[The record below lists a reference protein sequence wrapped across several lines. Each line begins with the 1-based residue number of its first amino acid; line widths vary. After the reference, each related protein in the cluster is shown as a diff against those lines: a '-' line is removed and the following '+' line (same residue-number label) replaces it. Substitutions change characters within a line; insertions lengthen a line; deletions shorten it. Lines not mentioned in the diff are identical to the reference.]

1 MNKDLQAIDWITE
14 GFRRSRRRTSWTK
27 KEIIAEINQQ
37 YLTFLRVTAAEE
49 EVEHAQNR
57 LEEVPAS

>member
-1 MNKDLQAIDWITE
+1 MNKDLQAVNWITE
-14 GFRRSRRRTSWTK
+14 GFRRLRRKNVWTK

-49 EVEHAQNR
+49 EVEHAQDR
-57 LEEVPAS
+57 LEEVPTS